1 MLASKAS
8 DGLSAIRSSSYE
20 VSVIQARQYSSKA
33 KQTITEGIANKT
45 CKKLK
50 VLDNELAITLKW
62 PC

>member
-8 DGLSAIRSSSYE
+8 DGLSARRSSSYE
-20 VSVIQARQYSSKA
+20 ASVIQARQYSSKA
-33 KQTITEGIANKT
+33 KQTITEGVANET

-62 PC
+62 PR